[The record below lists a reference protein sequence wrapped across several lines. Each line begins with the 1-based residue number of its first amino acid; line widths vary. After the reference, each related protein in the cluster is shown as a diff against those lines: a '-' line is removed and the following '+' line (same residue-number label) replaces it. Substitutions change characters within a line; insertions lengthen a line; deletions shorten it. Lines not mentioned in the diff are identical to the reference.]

1 MTSPLEQAEAILKA
15 AEEATPGEW
24 CYASYGREN
33 LYAVGVAF
41 GDYDQPL
48 SGLVTAEEYTVAEP
62 VAVDIY
68 GAANARFI
76 ALARNTAPAISLAL
90 IEKHRALER
99 AERALLR
106 AVFQDLGGEE
116 WKPPLGPAPRF
127 IEVPALSLPQQGD
140 AALFS
145 RVEMLEEDAGR
156 WQRSVRECE
165 ANPEMGDVACVSHLA
180 LMDAEREI
188 ARMKSAL
195 EYIAAHSNECLT
207 DYSKSTRICIDELV
221 RRAAAALNG

>member
-1 MTSPLEQAEAILKA
+1 MTDDVKKIAGAERPAMTPLDQAEAILKA

-76 ALARNTAPAISLAL
+76 ALARNTAPDLATAL
-90 IEKHRALER
+90 IEKHRALEEAR
-99 AERALLR
+99 SLIAELLASTGYDKADR
-106 AVFQDLGGEE
+106 KTLQNEYMAGG
-116 WKPPLGPAPRF
+116 KGAGT
-127 IEVPALSLPQQGD
+127 ILSCLNFLARQG
-140 AALFS
+140 ATA
-145 RVEMLEEDAGR
+145 
-156 WQRSVRECE
+156 
-165 ANPEMGDVACVSHLA
+165 
-180 LMDAEREI
+180 
-188 ARMKSAL
+188 
-195 EYIAAHSNECLT
+195 
-207 DYSKSTRICIDELV
+207 
-221 RRAAAALNG
+221 

>member
-1 MTSPLEQAEAILKA
+1 MSDDVKKIAGAERPAMTPLDQAEAILKA

-76 ALARNTAPAISLAL
+76 ALARNTAPDLATAL
-90 IEKHRALER
+90 IEKHRALEE
-99 AERALLR
+99 AQAHIQILLDIFEPI
-106 AVFQDLGGEE
+106 AGSET
-116 WKPPLGPAPRF
+116 
-127 IEVPALSLPQQGD
+127 SLD
-140 AALFS
+140 DK
-145 RVEMLEEDAGR
+145 RMI
-156 WQRSVRECE
+156 RE
-165 ANPEMGDVACVSHLA
+165 
-180 LMDAEREI
+180 
-188 ARMKSAL
+188 
-195 EYIAAHSNECLT
+195 
-207 DYSKSTRICIDELV
+207 
-221 RRAAAALNG
+221 AAAFLARQGATA